1 MHFHGYIDDFRIT
14 KGVARYGNFAV
25 PTAGF
30 STLTPVEPYFHNNS
44 LLLHGDGTNGSTTF
58 KDDSINNHTIT
69 ANGNAQISTAQS
81 KFGGAS
87 MYFDGNGDYLSIAD
101 DDAFNFGSGDFTMET
116 WVYMTSQGS
125 YNFLVGQYGSS
136 SSVSTTFW
144 SIANG
149 YNDCY
154 FYYGSSSVR
163 LSGTTSIPL
172 NTWTHV
178 AVAREGNTVRLF
190 TNGQVDASS
199 SFTQTLNNSTLDFT
213 IGADSTAAYDF
224 AGYMDDIRVTKGVA
238 RYTANFTPP
247 TSAFPD
253 L

>member
-1 MHFHGYIDDFRIT
+1 M
-14 KGVARYGNFAV
+14 
-25 PTAGF
+25 
-30 STLTPVEPYFHNNS
+30 
-44 LLLHGDGTNGSTTF
+44 HGDGTNGSTTF